1 MKSFFNS
8 LYTTYEVPDEAQ
20 SPPPMLLIW
29 RWICFYPARPE
40 NTENQPITNSKP
52 RTFANTTV
60 TSKKVKDSPEEYF
73 FAHIYMMQ
81 AE

>member
-1 MKSFFNS
+1 
-8 LYTTYEVPDEAQ
+8 
-20 SPPPMLLIW
+20 MLLIW

-40 NTENQPITNSKP
+40 NAEENQSITNLKP

-60 TSKKVKDSPEEYF
+60 IGKKAKDSAKDCF
-73 FAHIYMMQ
+73 FAQIYMMQ